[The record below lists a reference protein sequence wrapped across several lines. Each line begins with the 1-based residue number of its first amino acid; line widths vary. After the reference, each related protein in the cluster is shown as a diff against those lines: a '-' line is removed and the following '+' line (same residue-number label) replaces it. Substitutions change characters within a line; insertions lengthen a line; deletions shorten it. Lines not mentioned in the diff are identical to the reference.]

1 MSNIN
6 TLAFLNWSSAGG
18 SLQKTIKT
26 LSLGTSTTET
36 AFSLNTNPINSTF
49 GGGPAVIA
57 IPQAD
62 LSPSGRFV
70 VRASGYVSTGGADT
84 LTLKLYRGTSATL
97 GSDTAVFAPTGVGSL
112 NGLYSWLFE
121 TQLCYQFAATT
132 AQIIGS
138 GTQVIN
144 ATLATAAATTA
155 QTGILVTDNLSFVL
169 SAKFTTGQTG
179 NLVVM
184 SQFSIDAI

>member
-18 SLQKTIKT
+18 SLQKTIKR

-49 GGGPAVIA
+49 GGGVAAVS
-57 IPQAD
+57 IPQNE

-70 VRASGYVSTGGADT
+70 VRASGLVSTGGADT

-97 GSDTAVFAPTGVGSL
+97 GSDSAVFAPTGVGSL
-112 NGLYSWLFE
+112 NGIYSWLIE
-121 TQLCYQFAATT
+121 AQLAYFFDATT
-132 AQIIGS
+132 AQMVGY

-144 ATLATAAATTA
+144 GTLATIAVTTV
-155 QTGILVTDNLSFVL
+155 QTGIAVTDPLSFVL

-179 NLVVM
+179 NYVDLK
-184 SQFSIDAI
+184 QFSIEAI